1 VLYDKNQ
8 LPGGALRYAI
18 PDERLEKSVLDQ
30 EISIINKMGAEFI
43 MNHGIGENG
52 LLELQNRHD
61 CLIIATGESDASFD
75 GLSKR
80 SKSFVT
86 ERNTHQTAL
95 PGVFAIGSAIKPG
108 RVAIRAV
115 AHGKE
120 AAFAVDQFL
129 NKKEVIGEHRMFNS
143 RFGRLIDGEIQEYS
157 RESVNGPRITT
168 GDSRG
173 FTVVEMQKEA
183 ARCMHCDCRKKDN
196 CKLRIYSEKYGAVQK
211 RYFPEERKLVR
222 KIFKN
227 KPVVYEPEK
236 CIKCGI
242 CVRITSKYKE
252 KLGLT
257 FIGKGFD
264 VEVGVPFDQAGFN
277 ALEKTAILCAENC
290 PTGALAI
297 NDINND

>member
-1 VLYDKNQ
+1 M
-8 LPGGALRYAI
+8 
-18 PDERLEKSVLDQ
+18 KSFDSV
-30 EISIINKMGAEFI
+30 
-43 MNHGIGENG
+43 
-52 LLELQNRHD
+52 
-61 CLIIATGESDASFD
+61 IIATGESDASFS

-86 ERNTHQTAL
+86 ERYTHQTSM

-120 AAFAVDQFL
+120 VAHAVHQYL
-129 NKKEVIGEHRMFNS
+129 NNEKITGEYRMFNS
-143 RFGRLIDGEIQEYS
+143 RFGRLLHEEIDEYV
-157 RESVNGPRITT
+157 RESIHNPRVSTKGT
-168 GDSRG
+168 EG
-173 FTVVEMQKEA
+173 FTRDEMITEA
-183 ARCMHCDCRKKDN
+183 SRCMHCDCRKKED
-196 CKLRIYSEKYGAVQK
+196 CKLRIYSDTYEAVQK
-211 RYFPEERKLVR
+211 RYFPDERKPVR

-242 CVRITSKYKE
+242 CVRITSRNRE

-264 VEVGVPFDQAGFN
+264 VEIGVPFDQDGLN
-277 ALEKTAILCAENC
+277 ALERTGELCAMNC
-290 PTGALAI
+290 PTGALSVYEKQ
-297 NDINND
+297 DE